1 MTHINIKE
9 ILWKLHIDSLTAMQ
23 QTTVEE
29 YRKGKDLVLLS
40 PTGSG
45 KTIAYLLPL
54 VQSLKNENVLQ
65 AVVLVPSRELALQ
78 IEQVFKSMGTGIPV
92 MSCYGGRPA
101 MDEHRTMKSLNPQV
115 IIGTPGRMNDHLNKG
130 NIDASHVHTLVI
142 DEFDKCLEMG

>member
-45 KTIAYLLPL
+45 KTIAYLLPCSHL
-54 VQSLKNENVLQ
+54 CFS
-65 AVVLVPSRELALQ
+65 SR
-78 IEQVFKSMGTGIPV
+78 I
-92 MSCYGGRPA
+92 
-101 MDEHRTMKSLNPQV
+101 
-115 IIGTPGRMNDHLNKG
+115 
-130 NIDASHVHTLVI
+130 
-142 DEFDKCLEMG
+142 

>member
-45 KTIAYLLPL
+45 KR
-54 VQSLKNENVLQ
+54 SL
-65 AVVLVPSRELALQ
+65 
-78 IEQVFKSMGTGIPV
+78 I
-92 MSCYGGRPA
+92 C
-101 MDEHRTMKSLNPQV
+101 
-115 IIGTPGRMNDHLNKG
+115 
-130 NIDASHVHTLVI
+130 
-142 DEFDKCLEMG
+142 CL